1 MKPDFKTTAVAI
13 LVALGVTAC
22 KSDTKRETAAM
33 QINQQA
39 QQAADQSHLE
49 AEQKAKDEA
58 ARKAKAAEEKA
69 RIEKEKAELAA
80 KHAAEAKAKAEQE
93 AEEKAQEQARLD
105 AERKAQE
112 EAARKAK
119 AAEEKARLEREAA
132 EKAALAKKAEADR
145 LKAEAEAKAQEQ
157 ARLDAERKAQEQ
169 AEREAKAAEEKA
181 RLEREAAE
189 KEVLAKKAEAD
200 RLAAEEKARLEEEKL
215 AKEQLEK
222 EANKEKVRIEAE
234 LAQIPMAG
242 KIPWEFKL
250 NIMNAQE
257 PNLFIEYSMVD
268 TAQDLVSLPE
278 PYKGQTLRYNSPF
291 ETLPLLDSD
300 HKINFTEITKKDIH
314 NGGKYLGKHEGSWS
328 DPAINGVIVTT
339 ENRVTN
345 DKVLNGA
352 YIGKE
357 EPLDGIS
364 IDDKSNT
371 INYIFINN
379 PYSTYGV
386 LFTNEHDQKHFYKG
400 IKTQIYGSLY
410 ERVNEDTSEIKY
422 IDSLKGD
429 VTYKGDVIATITRG
443 VPGSEYGTIQDL
455 PKVDGKI
462 TLNAHFG
469 SFKEENSIKGQLV
482 SDTVGTID
490 LLPTTPHQTYTNTH
504 YGNTFSGKV
513 EKLDN
518 GKDMIL
524 GGYKGALV
532 GKDGQDIV
540 GQVGFKYYLDY
551 VSGSYDPNWKFQ
563 ADKDGKNPIAQY
575 DAVFGATKQPK

>member
-1 MKPDFKTTAVAI
+1 M
-13 LVALGVTAC
+13 
-22 KSDTKRETAAM
+22 
-33 QINQQA
+33 
-39 QQAADQSHLE
+39 
-49 AEQKAKDEA
+49 
-58 ARKAKAAEEKA
+58 
-69 RIEKEKAELAA
+69 
-80 KHAAEAKAKAEQE
+80 
-93 AEEKAQEQARLD
+93 
-105 AERKAQE
+105 
-112 EAARKAK
+112 
-119 AAEEKARLEREAA
+119 
-132 EKAALAKKAEADR
+132 
-145 LKAEAEAKAQEQ
+145 KAEAEAKAQEQ

-242 KIPWEFKL
+242 KIPWEIKL
-250 NIMNAQE
+250 NIRTVIE
-257 PNLFIEYSMVD
+257 PHSDIESWMVEE
-268 TAQDLVSLPE
+268 ARDLVSLPE
-278 PYKGQTLRYNSPF
+278 PYKGETLEYNSPF
-291 ETLPLLDSD
+291 ATLPLIDSN
-300 HKINFTEITKKDIH
+300 HEINFTEITKKDIH

-352 YIGKE
+352 YIGKK

-410 ERVNEDTSEIKY
+410 EQVNEDTSEIKY
-422 IDSLKGD
+422 IDSLIGD

-443 VPGSEYGTIQDL
+443 IPGSEYGTIQDL

-482 SDTVGTID
+482 SNTVGTID

-524 GGYKGALV
+524 GGYNGVLV

>member
-1 MKPDFKTTAVAI
+1 
-13 LVALGVTAC
+13 
-22 KSDTKRETAAM
+22 
-33 QINQQA
+33 
-39 QQAADQSHLE
+39 
-49 AEQKAKDEA
+49 
-58 ARKAKAAEEKA
+58 
-69 RIEKEKAELAA
+69 
-80 KHAAEAKAKAEQE
+80 
-93 AEEKAQEQARLD
+93 
-105 AERKAQE
+105 
-112 EAARKAK
+112 
-119 AAEEKARLEREAA
+119 
-132 EKAALAKKAEADR
+132 
-145 LKAEAEAKAQEQ
+145 
-157 ARLDAERKAQEQ
+157 
-169 AEREAKAAEEKA
+169 
-181 RLEREAAE
+181 
-189 KEVLAKKAEAD
+189 
-200 RLAAEEKARLEEEKL
+200 
-215 AKEQLEK
+215 
-222 EANKEKVRIEAE
+222 
-234 LAQIPMAG
+234 
-242 KIPWEFKL
+242 
-250 NIMNAQE
+250 MNAQE

-386 LFTNEHDQKHFYKG
+386 LFTNEHNQKHFYKG

>member
-1 MKPDFKTTAVAI
+1 MKPAFKTTAVAI

-33 QINQQA
+33 PTNQQA
-39 QQAADQSHLE
+39 QQATDEKAA
-49 AEQKAKDEA
+49 AEQQAQ
-58 ARKAKAAEEKA
+58 RKAKEE
-69 RIEKEKAELAA
+69 RDR
-80 KHAAEAKAKAEQE
+80 
-93 AEEKAQEQARLD
+93 KAQEQARLD

-119 AAEEKARLEREAA
+119 AAEEKVKLEREAP

-145 LKAEAEAKAQEQ
+145 LKAEAEV
-157 ARLDAERKAQEQ
+157 KAQEQ

-181 RLEREAAE
+181 RLELEAAE
-189 KEVLAKKAEAD
+189 KAEAD